1 MKFQLNKTGILA
13 KLLLPTSGIFIVA
26 VVILVSVI
34 IQMQGNFSEHMG
46 KSVADVLQT
55 TTKWV
60 QRQFT
65 QMESNVGE
73 TLQKNVAKASDT
85 LSQNTSSELAKIQA
99 DIIDDLQRTMKLNGE
114 SMASLLA
121 HVAPRALLSSNYADL
136 VSYVKS
142 VTQRPD
148 VIYAIYLNPK
158 GRPITRYVNRKDAKI
173 KSYLKNGAGKRKLDK
188 VLNGSKNDS
197 SVMVVEKKMALE
209 GKVLGKIVLCLDR
222 TSILDKKEEVESQFA
237 SLTDKN
243 DDMIRSALGQ
253 VSSHTVELMQTT
265 LAEIAKQSDEA
276 WRAIEKEINQTGL
289 EAKFRMQRTLI
300 GIGLIFGLVVL
311 SVIGTLAFAMVLK
324 PINQVIAGLKDIAT
338 GEGDLTKRLEINSK
352 DEIGT
357 LARWFNQFVENLQKI
372 IKDLASNAQ
381 DMRSSSA
388 ELSEISKTMSM
399 GSRKTSDKATGVAEA
414 GDQMRY
420 NMNSVASA
428 MEEAT
433 TNLNMVVTA
442 VEEMTSTINE
452 IAQTSE
458 SARNQTDSA
467 MHLANS
473 TSVLVNQLGD
483 SAQEIGKVVEAI
495 TEISDQ
501 VNLLALNATIEAARA
516 GAAGKGFA
524 VVANEIKELANQ
536 TQESTN
542 EIKSRVSDIQN
553 STGGT
558 VTKINEIV
566 SSFGKVNDLV
576 GVIATAIEEQS
587 VTTKEISG
595 NLSQANS
602 GINNVNENVNNSST
616 AASQVA
622 DDIGEVR
629 QASSEMLSSSSQ
641 VNQNAEQLSNLSE
654 QLASMV
660 GRFRI

>member
-1 MKFQLNKTGILA
+1 MKFQFKKSGILA
-13 KLLLPTSGIFIVA
+13 KLLLPTSGIFIAA
-26 VVILVSVI
+26 VVILVTVV
-34 IQMQGNFSEHMG
+34 IQMQGNFVGHMG
-46 KSVADVLQT
+46 QSVTDALQST
-55 TTKWV
+55 TTSV
-60 QRQFT
+60 QRQLAE
-65 QMESNVGE
+65 MESNVGE
-73 TLQKNVAKASDT
+73 TLQENVVKASDT
-85 LSQNTSSELAKIQA
+85 LSRNTSAELAKIQT
-99 DIIDDLQRTMKLNGE
+99 DITADLQQTLKLNGE

-121 HVAPRALLSSNYADL
+121 HVAPRAILSSNFTDL
-136 VSYVKS
+136 MSYVKS
-142 VTQRPD
+142 VTKRPD
-148 VIYAIYLNPK
+148 VVYAIYLNPK
-158 GRPITRYVNRKDAKI
+158 GRPITRYVNRKDPKI
-173 KSYLKNGAGKRKLDK
+173 KSYLKSGAAKRKLDK
-188 VLNGSKNDS
+188 VLNGSQNDS
-197 SVMVVEKKMALE
+197 SVMVVEKEMVLE
-209 GKVLGKIVLCLDR
+209 GKSLGKIVLCLDK
-222 TSILDKKEEVESQFA
+222 SSVLEKKKEVESQFA
-237 SLTDKN
+237 SLTKKN
-243 DDMIRSALGQ
+243 ADMIRSALTK
-253 VSSHTVELMQTT
+253 VSSETGAMMETT
-265 LAEIAKQSDEA
+265 LHEISKQSNDTWA
-276 WRAIEKEINQTGL
+276 AIEETIDQMGQK
-289 EAKFRMQRTLI
+289 AKSRMQRTMI
-300 GIGLIFGLVVL
+300 GIGLVFGLAVI
-311 SVIGTLAFAMVLK
+311 SVIGTLAFVMVLK

-357 LARWFNQFVENLQKI
+357 LARWFNQFVDNLQLI

-388 ELSEISKTMSM
+388 ELSEISQTMSV

-442 VEEMTSTINE
+442 VEEMTATINE

-458 SARNQTDSA
+458 SARNKTDTA
-467 MHLANS
+467 MHLTNS
-473 TSVLVNQLGD
+473 TSQLVGQLGD

-524 VVANEIKELANQ
+524 VVANEIKELASQ
-536 TQESTN
+536 TQQSTN
-542 EIKSRVSDIQN
+542 EIKHRVSDIQN

-566 SSFGKVNDLV
+566 SAFGEVNDLV

-595 NLSQANS
+595 NLSQANN
-602 GINNVNENVNNSST
+602 GINDVNENVNNSST
-616 AASQVA
+616 AASRVA
-622 DDIGEVR
+622 DDIEDVKH
-629 QASSEMLSSSSQ
+629 ASGEMLSSSSQ
-641 VNQNAEQLSNLSE
+641 INQNAEQLSKLSE